1 MAGRKAVRDS
11 EVDSTREL
19 DEAARDRTRRAID
32 AVWRLEEPKIIG
44 GLMRL
49 VRDLAIAEDLAHD
62 ALVAALQQ
70 WPVDG
75 IPLNPGAWLMAAS
88 KHRAIDLLRRQ
99 ALVSRKHEALARDP
113 GAPPDDTAALEAAID
128 DDIGDNLLR
137 LMFVACHPVLPTE
150 GRIALTLRLVAGL
163 TTDEIARAFVVS
175 EPTIA
180 QRMVRAKRTLAKARV
195 RFEVPH
201 GPDRLARL
209 ASVLD
214 VLYLV
219 FNEGYTA
226 TAGDD
231 WVRPALCDE
240 ALRMGRVLAT
250 LVPRDAE
257 VHGLVALMELQ
268 SSRLRARIGPKGEAV
283 RLLDQD
289 RTRWDQL
296 LIARGLT
303 ALSRAQAL
311 AGEAPGS
318 YTLEAAIAACHARA
332 QHAEDTD
339 WQRIATLY
347 AALTNLTP
355 SPVVRLNHAVAV
367 GMAEGPARG
376 LALVDALLDEGV
388 LRSYHYAPS
397 VRGDLLEKL
406 GRYAEARS
414 EFERAAVLA
423 RNVREQ
429 KLLMARAYA
438 CGEPPRP
445 T

>member
-1 MAGRKAVRDS
+1 MAGRKTVRGRD
-11 EVDSTREL
+11 VDGSRQL
-19 DEAARDRTRRAID
+19 DEAAGEHTRRAID
-32 AVWRLEEPKIIG
+32 AVWRLEEPKIIA
-44 GLMRL
+44 GLTRL
-49 VRDLAIAEDLAHD
+49 VRDLSTAEDLAHD

-70 WPVDG
+70 WPVEG
-75 IPLNPGAWLMAAS
+75 IPLNPGAWLMAAA
-88 KHRAIDLLRRQ
+88 KHRAIDLFRRQ
-99 ALVSRKHEALARDP
+99 ALVSRKHEALAREAD
-113 GAPPDDTAALEAAID
+113 ATTDDTAALDAALD

-137 LMFVACHPVLPTE
+137 LIFVACHPVLPTE
-150 GRIALTLRLVAGL
+150 GRVALTLRLVGGL
-163 TTDEIARAFVVS
+163 TTDEIARAFVVP

-180 QRMVRAKRTLAKARV
+180 QRIVRAKRTLAKAQV
-195 RFEVPH
+195 PFEVPH
-201 GPDRLARL
+201 GPDRFARL

-214 VLYLV
+214 VIYLV
-219 FNEGYTA
+219 FNEGYSA

-240 ALRMGRVLAT
+240 ALRLGRVVAALA
-250 LVPRDAE
+250 PQEGE
-257 VHGLVALMELQ
+257 VHGLLALMELQ

-303 ALSRAQAL
+303 ALSKAEAL
-311 AGEAPGS
+311 AGDAWGS

-332 QHAEDTD
+332 RLAEDTD
-339 WQRIATLY
+339 WRRIATLY
-347 AALTNLTP
+347 AALADLTA

-367 GMAEGPARG
+367 GMAEGPAMG
-376 LALVDALLDEGV
+376 LALVDALLAEGA

-406 GRYAEARS
+406 GRYAEART

-423 RNVREQ
+423 RNAREQ
-429 KLLMARAYA
+429 ELLLARACA
-438 CGEPPRP
+438 CAERRA
-445 T
+445 

>member
-1 MAGRKAVRDS
+1 MAGRKTVRGRD
-11 EVDSTREL
+11 VDGSRQL
-19 DEAARDRTRRAID
+19 DEAAGEHTRRAID
-32 AVWRLEEPKIIG
+32 AVWRLEEPKIIA
-44 GLMRL
+44 GLTRL
-49 VRDLAIAEDLAHD
+49 VRDLSTAEDLAHD

-70 WPVDG
+70 WPVEG
-75 IPLNPGAWLMAAS
+75 IPLNPGAWLMAAA
-88 KHRAIDLLRRQ
+88 KHRAIDLFRRQ
-99 ALVSRKHEALARDP
+99 ALVSRKHEALAREAD
-113 GAPPDDTAALEAAID
+113 ATTDDTAALDAALD

-137 LMFVACHPVLPTE
+137 LIFVACHPVLPTE
-150 GRIALTLRLVAGL
+150 GRVALTLRLVGGL
-163 TTDEIARAFVVS
+163 TTDEIARAFVVP

-180 QRMVRAKRTLAKARV
+180 QRIVRAKRTLAKAQV
-195 RFEVPH
+195 PFEVPH
-201 GPDRLARL
+201 GPDRFARL

-214 VLYLV
+214 VIYLV
-219 FNEGYTA
+219 FNEGYSA

-240 ALRMGRVLAT
+240 ALRLGRVVAALA
-250 LVPRDAE
+250 PQEGE
-257 VHGLVALMELQ
+257 VHGLLALMELQ

-303 ALSRAQAL
+303 ALSKAEAL
-311 AGEAPGS
+311 AGDAWGS

-332 QHAEDTD
+332 RLAEDTD
-339 WQRIATLY
+339 WRRIATLY
-347 AALTNLTP
+347 AALADLTA

-376 LALVDALLDEGV
+376 LALVDALLAEGA

-406 GRYAEARS
+406 GRYAEART

-423 RNVREQ
+423 RNAREQ
-429 KLLMARAYA
+429 ELLLARACA
-438 CGEPPRP
+438 CAERRA
-445 T
+445 

>member
-1 MAGRKAVRDS
+1 MAGRKTVRGRD
-11 EVDSTREL
+11 VDGSRQL
-19 DEAARDRTRRAID
+19 DEAAGEHTRRAID
-32 AVWRLEEPKIIG
+32 AVWRLEEPKIIA
-44 GLMRL
+44 GLTRL
-49 VRDLAIAEDLAHD
+49 VRDLSTAEDLAHD

-70 WPVDG
+70 WPVEG
-75 IPLNPGAWLMAAS
+75 IPLNPGAWLMAAA
-88 KHRAIDLLRRQ
+88 KHRAIDLFRRQ
-99 ALVSRKHEALARDP
+99 ALVSRKHEALAREAD
-113 GAPPDDTAALEAAID
+113 ATTDDTAALDAALD

-137 LMFVACHPVLPTE
+137 LIFVACHPVLPTE
-150 GRIALTLRLVAGL
+150 GRVALTLRLVGGL
-163 TTDEIARAFVVS
+163 TTDEIARAFVVP

-180 QRMVRAKRTLAKARV
+180 QRIVRAKRTLAKARV
-195 RFEVPH
+195 PFEVPH
-201 GPDRLARL
+201 GPDRFARL

-214 VLYLV
+214 VIYLV
-219 FNEGYTA
+219 FNEGYSA

-240 ALRMGRVLAT
+240 ALRLGRVVAALA
-250 LVPRDAE
+250 PQEGE
-257 VHGLVALMELQ
+257 VHGLLALMELQ

-303 ALSRAQAL
+303 ALSKAEAL
-311 AGEAPGS
+311 AGDAWGS

-332 QHAEDTD
+332 RLAEDTD
-339 WQRIATLY
+339 WRRIATLY
-347 AALTNLTP
+347 AALADLTA

-367 GMAEGPARG
+367 GMAEGPAMG
-376 LALVDALLDEGV
+376 LALVDALLAEGA

-406 GRYAEARS
+406 GRYAEART

-423 RNVREQ
+423 RNAREQ
-429 KLLMARAYA
+429 ELLLARACA
-438 CGEPPRP
+438 CAERRV
-445 T
+445 